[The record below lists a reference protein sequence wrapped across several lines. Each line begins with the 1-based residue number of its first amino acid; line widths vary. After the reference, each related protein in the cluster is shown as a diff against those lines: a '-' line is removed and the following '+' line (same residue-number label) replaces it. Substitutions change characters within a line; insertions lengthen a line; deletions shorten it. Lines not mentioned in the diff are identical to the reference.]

1 MANFFKGILRANS
14 TNYGD
19 LEGPMTGVKR
29 GKTQMPICIEKG
41 RCLAWGVGTD
51 DIELSKDTVKGIELI
66 ASNQMAKDITGAQGK
81 LCNINVYRI
90 TMKDG
95 QVGTLRLLSGTE
107 YKVLQLIK

>member
-1 MANFFKGILRANS
+1 MANFFKGMVRANS

-19 LEGPMTGVKR
+19 LEGPMTGIKR
-29 GKTQMPICIEKG
+29 GKMQMPICIEKG
-41 RCLAWGVGTD
+41 KCLAWAVGAND
-51 DIELSKDTVKGIELI
+51 VELSKETVKSVELV
-66 ASNQMAKDITGAQGK
+66 ASNQVANDITGGQGK
-81 LCNINVYRI
+81 TYNINVYKI